1 MPHSVDGGIVKTLVI
16 VATFSVGVLA
26 TSVHATDLSIKGNVI
41 ETLSGSDNYF
51 LENKPPLPVLPDKQT
66 RPEISIFW
74 RRP

>member
-1 MPHSVDGGIVKTLVI
+1 MDGGIVKTLVI

-51 LENKPPLPVLPDKQT
+51 LE
-66 RPEISIFW
+66 
-74 RRP
+74 